1 MVPTG
6 LAVAFNCSA
15 SVEWMWGKLWYLL
28 VFSNDLLLNGGSASR
43 KPLKYGDREIK
54 DQTDTRKANQD
65 PQQTAKI
72 YNSGSHCRASLHGL
86 RFEGLQPHAS
96 WPGHGK
102 SDTRVHDCQKTDRK
116 QPLFPNN
123 SSIDGCTNSFIG
135 KCCQVVRLV
144 PNLAKQPQND
154 LI

>member
-6 LAVAFNCSA
+6 LALAFNCSA

-43 KPLKYGDREIK
+43 KPLKHGDREIK
-54 DQTDTRKANQD
+54 DQTDTRKANQE
-65 PQQTAKI
+65 PPNRRRKYITAVHI
-72 YNSGSHCRASLHGL
+72 VVSLHGL